1 MLEMLNGYP
10 RFNLY
15 KTVIYPHN
23 PGVEARN
30 LMAAQNNAP
39 LPDGLEIAGYRIVKK
54 IASGG
59 FSIVYLAYDTDGNAV
74 AIKEYLPSSLAL
86 RQPGE
91 LVPSVSK
98 AHLPVFRIGLKCF
111 FEEGRA
117 LARISHPNVVSVL
130 NFFRAHETVYMV
142 MAYESGHSL
151 QEHIQR
157 QRGKGSKV
165 GEAFIRTI
173 FTQVVKGLR
182 EVHANQLLHLDLKP
196 ANIYLRTDGTP
207 MLLDFGAA
215 RQTVNTDLPTLTPMY
230 TPGFAPPELYAKTGL
245 GPWTDIYSIGASMFA
260 CMVGSPPQPA
270 DQRKSEDK
278 MAGHFQQLNGMY
290 SAELV
295 QLVRWCLEVEPLE
308 RPQSL
313 FAVQKGL
320 QAAVAVAMP
329 APAAPTMID
338 KLRGLMGRL
347 GGSGAR
353 AKAGPD
359 TLV

>member
-1 MLEMLNGYP
+1 
-10 RFNLY
+10 
-15 KTVIYPHN
+15 
-23 PGVEARN
+23 
-30 LMAAQNNAP
+30 MAAQNNAP

-59 FSIVYLAYDTDGNAV
+59 FSIVYLAYDSEGVAV

-91 LVPSVSK
+91 LAPAIAK

-117 LARISHPNVVSVL
+117 LARIAHPNVVSVL
-130 NFFRAHETVYMV
+130 NFFRANDTVYMV
-142 MAYESGHSL
+142 MAYEAGHSL

-157 QRGKGSKV
+157 QRSKGARV
-165 GEAFIRTI
+165 GELFIRTI

-215 RQTVNTDLPTLTPMY
+215 RQTINTDLPTLTPMY
-230 TPGFAPPELYAKTGL
+230 TPGFAPPELYAKAGL

-270 DQRKSEDK
+270 DQRKTEDK
-278 MAGHFQQLNGMY
+278 MASHFAKLAGQY
-290 SAELV
+290 SPALV
-295 QLVRWCLEVEPLE
+295 DLVRWCLAVEPLD

-313 FAVQKGL
+313 FAVQKVL
-320 QAAVAVAMP
+320 QARAP
-329 APAAPTMID
+329 APVPAAPPPTMLD
-338 KLRGLMGRL
+338 KLRGLAGRL
-347 GGSGAR
+347 GGGRVR
-353 AKAGPD
+353 APD

>member
-1 MLEMLNGYP
+1 
-10 RFNLY
+10 
-15 KTVIYPHN
+15 
-23 PGVEARN
+23 
-30 LMAAQNNAP
+30 MAAQNNAP

-59 FSIVYLAYDTDGNAV
+59 FSIVYLAYDMEGVAV

-86 RQPGE
+86 RQEGE
-91 LVPSVSK
+91 LVPAVSK
-98 AHLPVFRIGLKCF
+98 ANLPVFRIGLKCF

-157 QRGKGSKV
+157 QRGKGVKV
-165 GEAFIRTI
+165 GELFIRTI

-182 EVHANQLLHLDLKP
+182 EVHANKLLHLDLKP

-215 RQTVNTDLPTLTPMY
+215 RQTINTDMPTLTPMY
-230 TPGFAPPELYAKTGL
+230 TPGFAPPELYAKTGM

-270 DQRKSEDK
+270 DQRKTEDK
-278 MAGHFQQLNGMY
+278 MAGHFEKLAGQY
-290 SAELV
+290 SPELV
-295 QLVRWCLEVEPLE
+295 QLVRWCLQIDPLA

-313 FAVQKGL
+313 FALQKVL
-320 QAAVAVAMP
+320 QAKPPAVAP
-329 APAAPTMID
+329 PAAQPQGMMD
-338 KLRGLMGRL
+338 KLRGLVGRL
-347 GGSGAR
+347 GGAGGAAR

>member
-23 PGVEARN
+23 PVVEARKS
-30 LMAAQNNAP
+30 MAAQNNAP

-59 FSIVYLAYDTDGNAV
+59 FSIVYLAYDADGNAV
-74 AIKEYLPSSLAL
+74 AVKEYLPSALAL

-91 LVPSVSK
+91 LVPVIAK
-98 AHLPVFRIGLKCF
+98 GNLPVFRIGLKCF

-117 LARISHPNVVSVL
+117 LARISHPNVVRVL
-130 NFFRAHETVYMV
+130 NFFRANETVYMV

-151 QEHIQR
+151 QEHIQS
-157 QRGKGSKV
+157 QRAKGSKL
-165 GEAFIRTI
+165 GEAFIRQI
-173 FTQVVKGLR
+173 FVQVLKGLR

-215 RQTVNTDLPTLTPMY
+215 RQTVNNDSPKLTPMY
-230 TPGFAPPELYAKTGL
+230 TPGFAPPELYSKTETL
-245 GPWTDIYSIGASMFA
+245 GPWTDVYSIGAAIFA

-270 DQRKSEDK
+270 DQRRKEDK
-278 MAGHFQQLNGMY
+278 MEAHFARLDGQY
-290 SAELV
+290 TPELV
-295 QLVRWCLEVEPLE
+295 SLVRRALQIDALA

-313 FAVQKGL
+313 FELQKVL
-320 QAAVAVAMP
+320 QAPPPPPPVP
-329 APAAPTMID
+329 GTLE
-338 KLRGLMGRL
+338 KLGGQVRGLMGRFSRKKD
-347 GGSGAR
+347 GPPTGSS
-353 AKAGPD
+353 
-359 TLV
+359 

>member
-1 MLEMLNGYP
+1 
-10 RFNLY
+10 
-15 KTVIYPHN
+15 
-23 PGVEARN
+23 
-30 LMAAQNNAP
+30 MAAQNNAP

-59 FSIVYLAYDTDGNAV
+59 FSIVYLAYDSDGVAV

-91 LVPSVSK
+91 LVPAISK

-117 LARISHPNVVSVL
+117 LARIAHPNVVSVL
-130 NFFRAHETVYMV
+130 NFFRANDTVYMV

-157 QRGKGSKV
+157 QRGKGVKV
-165 GEAFIRTI
+165 GELFIRTI

-215 RQTVNTDLPTLTPMY
+215 RQTINTDLPTLTPMY

-278 MAGHFQQLNGMY
+278 MAGHFDKLAGLY
-290 SAELV
+290 SPELV
-295 QLVRWCLEVEPLE
+295 QLVRWCLEVDPLN

-320 QAAVAVAMP
+320 QAKAPAVAP
-329 APAAPTMID
+329 TPPSAPGVLD
-338 KLRGLMGRL
+338 KLRGLAGRL
-347 GGSGAR
+347 GMGRSKPA
-353 AKAGPD
+353 PD

>member
-1 MLEMLNGYP
+1 M
-10 RFNLY
+10 
-15 KTVIYPHN
+15 
-23 PGVEARN
+23 
-30 LMAAQNNAP
+30 
-39 LPDGLEIAGYRIVKK
+39 
-54 IASGG
+54 
-59 FSIVYLAYDTDGNAV
+59 AV

-86 RQPGE
+86 RQEGE
-91 LVPSVSK
+91 LVPAVSK
-98 AHLPVFRIGLKCF
+98 ANLPVFRIGLKCF

-157 QRGKGSKV
+157 QRGKGVKV
-165 GEAFIRTI
+165 GELFIRTI

-182 EVHANQLLHLDLKP
+182 EVHANKLLHLDLKP

-215 RQTVNTDLPTLTPMY
+215 RQTVNTDMPTLTPMY
-230 TPGFAPPELYAKTGL
+230 TPGFAPPELYAKTGM

-270 DQRKSEDK
+270 DQRKTEDK
-278 MAGHFQQLNGMY
+278 MAGHFEKLEGQY
-290 SAELV
+290 SPELV
-295 QLVRWCLEVEPLE
+295 GLVRWCLQVDPLA

-313 FAVQKGL
+313 FALQKVL
-320 QAAVAVAMP
+320 QAATPAVAPP
-329 APAAPTMID
+329 APPAQGVMD
-338 KLRGLMGRL
+338 RLRGLVGRL
-347 GGSGAR
+347 GGGAG